1 MYELIQRGEYLL
13 TEDTIALYVPSQPGV
28 FVLSIRLV
36 SGAQQAFF
44 SGQSENLQRTL
55 RECVL
60 KDPTRFT
67 EEVFEYLLRYQC
79 YYSFFVVPEPVYR
92 DEIEKMVRT
101 TIDPFQKLL
110 ILNCN

>member
-1 MYELIQRGEYLL
+1 MYELIQRGEFPLS
-13 TEDTIALYVPSQPGV
+13 EDSVAMHVPSQPGV

-36 SGAQQAFF
+36 SGAHQAFF
-44 SGQSENLQRTL
+44 SGQSENLQRSL
-55 RECVL
+55 RGYVL
-60 KDPTRFT
+60 KDPANFS
-67 EEVFEYLLRYQC
+67 EEIFEYLIRYQC

-101 TIDPFQKLL
+101 TIDPFQKLM